1 MRKLLYAITI
11 ASLTAVGLL
20 AQASGGAF
28 IPSVDYTISGNWTH
42 SGTTTF
48 SGATTFSTAPT
59 LTGNFAPVGTITS
72 ADATTPILA
81 TATGKTNTG
90 YLSLTGKTSGSFKIL
105 PADATAQVVTMAIA
119 AQTSGA
125 STLTIPD
132 QAGASSNFV
141 LTSLAQTLTNKTLTA
156 PVIATVTNTGTLT
169 LPSATGGVPTVLY
182 CGSTGSGNQTCSA
195 TAAAATTKLYAGH
208 STLSSNAAVITWPV
222 AFAST
227 TYDCVANDITTRAN
241 PVQMLSTSTTTATI
255 TNTTGASDV
264 INWVCVG
271 Q

>member
-1 MRKLLYAITI
+1 MRKLLYAITL
-11 ASLTAVGLL
+11 ASFAAVGLL
-20 AQASGGAF
+20 AQQSGGAF
-28 IPSVDYTISGNWTH
+28 VPSFDYTLSGNNTF

-48 SGATTFSTAPT
+48 TGATSFSTAPT
-59 LTGNFAPVGTITS
+59 LTGNLAPVGTITS

-105 PADATAQVVTMAIA
+105 PADATAQVVTMAIT

-125 STLTIPD
+125 STVTIPD
-132 QAGASSNFV
+132 MAGSNGTFSFV
-141 LTSLAQTLTNKTLTA
+141 GKTETLAGKTLTT
-156 PVIATVTNTGTLT
+156 PIITSISNTGTVT
-169 LPSATGGVPTVLY
+169 VPNATGAMPVVLY
-182 CGSTGSGNQTCSA
+182 CGSTGSGNQSCSPA
-195 TAAAATTKLYAGH
+195 AAAATTKIYAGH
-208 STLSSNAAVITWPV
+208 STLASNAAVITFSP

-241 PVQMLSTSTTTATI
+241 VVQMLSTSNSTATI

-264 INWVCVG
+264 INWICVG